1 MHPVVSPLPSCTDL
15 PPAPGSHPL
24 RPPLA
29 RIRNWR
35 PLLLPHRSRHLPA
48 PCSRG
53 SAAND
58 DGRGRPSSLSYG
70 DNNDWWTWA
79 DPVPGICCGG
89 DSRVAEDDIMCDF
102 LLKLLRAGSMVG
114 TDAALLQELESR
126 AVHTSPSQLS
136 RPGYGRLTS
145 RRSRPRRACQRPMSL
160 TRRRFQPQPP
170 RKKIWIHIGMSRQ
183 TSIPALHNCIALCRV
198 EFIDNLESTLI
209 GGALT
214 S

>member
-1 MHPVVSPLPSCTDL
+1 
-15 PPAPGSHPL
+15 
-24 RPPLA
+24 
-29 RIRNWR
+29 
-35 PLLLPHRSRHLPA
+35 
-48 PCSRG
+48 
-53 SAAND
+53 
-58 DGRGRPSSLSYG
+58 
-70 DNNDWWTWA
+70 
-79 DPVPGICCGG
+79 
-89 DSRVAEDDIMCDF
+89 MCDF

-170 RKKIWIHIGMSRQ
+170 SLPNIYVASTSILEVEAIDKHYQQQKQDVSSQKQWKKIWIHIGMSRQ
-183 TSIPALHNCIALCRV
+183 SSIPALHNCIALCRV

>member
-1 MHPVVSPLPSCTDL
+1 
-15 PPAPGSHPL
+15 
-24 RPPLA
+24 
-29 RIRNWR
+29 
-35 PLLLPHRSRHLPA
+35 
-48 PCSRG
+48 
-53 SAAND
+53 
-58 DGRGRPSSLSYG
+58 
-70 DNNDWWTWA
+70 
-79 DPVPGICCGG
+79 
-89 DSRVAEDDIMCDF
+89 MCDF

-170 RKKIWIHIGMSRQ
+170 STPDKHMDFVGLLCCNTSLPNIYVASTSILEVEAIDKHYQQQKQDVSSRKQWKKIWIHIGMSRQ
-183 TSIPALHNCIALCRV
+183 SSIPALHNCIALCRV

>member
-29 RIRNWR
+29 RIRHWRRREGWIRR

-58 DGRGRPSSLSYG
+58 DGRGGPSSLSYG

-170 RKKIWIHIGMSRQ
+170 SMEAHQISTWILLGYCAVTQVCQ
-183 TSIPALHNCIALCRV
+183 TFMWHQHLSWKLKL
-198 EFIDNLESTLI
+198 
-209 GGALT
+209 
-214 S
+214 